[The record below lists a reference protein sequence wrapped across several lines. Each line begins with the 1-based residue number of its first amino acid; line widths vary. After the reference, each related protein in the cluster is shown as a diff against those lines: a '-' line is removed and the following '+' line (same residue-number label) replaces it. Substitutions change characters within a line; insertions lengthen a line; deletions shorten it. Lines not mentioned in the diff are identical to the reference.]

1 MSILIVAVLGAIL
14 GYTSHITNPWWP
26 KKVLGIIEGLTVVS
40 AANWL
45 FYCLGLWWW
54 VAMLLGII
62 VYALYLM
69 ALQLLLKTQV
79 LVDQAP

>member
-1 MSILIVAVLGAIL
+1 MSILIVAVLGIIL
-14 GYTSHITNPWWP
+14 GFTSHITNPWWP

-45 FYCLGLWWW
+45 FYSLGLWWW
-54 VAMLLGII
+54 VAMLLGI
-62 VYALYLM
+62 VTYAIYLM
-69 ALQLLLKTQV
+69 VLQGLLRTQV